1 MRSRLRLPSNSTM
14 FPPVD
19 TKNSAAV
26 AALVE
31 EKFATHFPG
40 ESLTW
45 FHRIFRDVETMF
57 VGGHPD
63 YHAIDLRYHDLEHTL
78 QATACLALIFDGCKR
93 APGGPAITARQFQLG
108 IAAVLLHDVGYLKL
122 RSDATGTGAKYT
134 YCHVLRS
141 CAFASSYLPLLGAT
155 ELEIAGVMAAIN
167 CTGPLKEVRTLHF
180 QNVTERFVGYALAT
194 ADYLG
199 QMSAPDYPDELGF
212 LYAEFEESDDYLN
225 IPLAGRAFKSA
236 EDLSARTPEFWRTLV
251 LPKLEREFAG
261 AHRYLATPT
270 PDGLNPYLEAV
281 TRNIAI
287 IERRIAAL
295 SCHGG

>member
-1 MRSRLRLPSNSTM
+1 M

-19 TKNSAAV
+19 TKNPTAV

-31 EKFATHFPG
+31 QQFAAHFPG
-40 ESLTW
+40 ESVSW
-45 FHRIFRDVETMF
+45 FQRIFREVETMF

-78 QATACLALIFDGCKR
+78 QAAACLALIFDGCKR
-93 APGGPAITARQFQLG
+93 APGAPALTARQFQLG

-141 CAFASSYLPLLGAT
+141 CAFASTYLPLLGAT

-167 CTGPLKEVRTLHF
+167 CTGPTKEFHTLHF
-180 QNVTERFVGYALAT
+180 QNVNERFVGHALAT

-212 LYAEFEESDDYLN
+212 LYAEFKESDDFLHV
-225 IPLAGRAFKSA
+225 PLARRAFKSA
-236 EDLSARTPEFWRTLV
+236 EDLAARTPEFWRTLV
-251 LPKLEREFAG
+251 LPKLEQEFSG
-261 AHRYLATPT
+261 AYRYLSVPF
-270 PDGLNPYLEAV
+270 PDGRNPYIDAV
-281 TRNIAI
+281 TRNIAL
-287 IERRIAAL
+287 IEQRVAQRTA
-295 SCHGG
+295 GGG

>member
-1 MRSRLRLPSNSTM
+1 M

-19 TKNSAAV
+19 TKNPAAV
-26 AALVE
+26 AALVAQ
-31 EKFATHFPG
+31 KFSAHFPG
-40 ESLTW
+40 ESVAW
-45 FHRIFRDVETMF
+45 FDRVFRDVETMF

-63 YHAIDLRYHDLEHTL
+63 YQPIDLRYHDLEHTL

-93 APGGPAITARQFQLG
+93 APGGPALTARQFQLG

-122 RSDATGTGAKYT
+122 RSDTAGTGAKYT

-141 CAFASSYLPLLGAT
+141 CAFASSYLPQLGAT

-167 CTGPLKEVRTLHF
+167 CTGPVKEVRTLHF
-180 QNVTERFVGYALAT
+180 QNVTERFVGAALAT

-212 LYAEFEESDDYLN
+212 LYAEFKESDDYLN
-225 IPLAGRAFKSA
+225 VPLASRAFQSA
-236 EDLSARTPEFWRTLV
+236 DDLAARTPEFWRALV
-251 LPKLEREFAG
+251 RPKLEDEFGG
-261 AHRYLATPT
+261 AYRYLSAPF
-270 PDGLNPYLEAV
+270 PDGRNPYLEAV

-287 IERRIAAL
+287 IEHRVAGAAL
-295 SCHGG
+295 TGG